1 MSLFDQIGGQQ
12 MNPMQMLGQLRS
24 NPAAVLQ
31 QAGLNIPAGVT
42 NPQQIVQHLIQSGQ
56 VGQGRLM
63 QAQQM
68 ASRMF
73 PSARRR

>member
-1 MSLFDQIGGQQ
+1 MSLFDQIGQQ